1 MTQSDITREQL
12 IEQAATE
19 ILTQDLEAFLEL
31 AK

>member
-1 MTQSDITREQL
+1 MTQSDITSEQL
-12 IEQAATE
+12 IEQAANE

>member
-12 IEQAATE
+12 IEQTANE
-19 ILTQDLEAFLEL
+19 ILTQDLEAFWEL

>member
-12 IEQAATE
+12 IEQAANE
-19 ILTQDLEAFLEL
+19 ILTQDLEAYLEL

>member
-12 IEQAATE
+12 IEQATNE

>member
-12 IEQAATE
+12 IVQAANE